1 MYWVSL
7 ETVILF
13 WYVLGVHPYLLSG
26 NLHLHPISETHQLR
40 PTLTYLDVLSRKSK
54 RLRPGEF
61 DSDSDDG
68 PPADPDEPAS
78 LVPKK
83 GKRPVGEAKEVHV
96 TARKADDPASLG
108 QGGISAVR
116 REMLHIIRQEEEEK
130 WHNLEFFDVA
140 VRVVRFYFPMNFL
153 FELNQTEQS
162 SKTLESLLS
171 HNEETLKCTTN
182 LSTFLTSIKGL

>member
-1 MYWVSL
+1 MFLVS
-7 ETVILF
+7 ILTS
-13 WYVLGVHPYLLSG
+13 LSG
-26 NLHLHPISETHQLR
+26 KLHLHPISETHQLR

-68 PPADPDEPAS
+68 PPADPDEPAP

-83 GKRPVGEAKEVHV
+83 EKRPVGEAKEVHV
-96 TARKADDPASLG
+96 TARKADDSASLI

-130 WHNLEFFDVA
+130 WQNLDFYDVA
-140 VRVVRFYFPMNFL
+140 VRIIQFYFLIKFL

-162 SKTLESLLS
+162 SITLESLFS
-171 HNEETLKCTTN
+171 HNEEALECTTN